1 MLNKLKTKFKTQMI
15 EKEYSKTDR
24 LALRD
29 LEQLLKDDIIN
40 IINESESINKLIN
53 KQYEKLGSKEQFSAF
68 LIKKIDENIVE
79 VNIQIDKLTRLQ
91 KDTKYKF
98 RDMYEAYS
106 RISKLRKLNLISRE
120 YLFALKD
127 EIREKLIKSEEDTV
141 E

>member
-68 LIKKIDENIVE
+68 LINLGICM
-79 VNIQIDKLTRLQ
+79 KLT
-91 KDTKYKF
+91 
-98 RDMYEAYS
+98 
-106 RISKLRKLNLISRE
+106 
-120 YLFALKD
+120 
-127 EIREKLIKSEEDTV
+127 V
-141 E
+141 G